1 MIGDDRL
8 VGTREVVERGV
19 LGVGIASVKVELLYG
34 LVIEG
39 ISVAL
44 IVDVGEGATNKVE
57 DVVGVKT
64 LNDDI
69 VCSEEAVD
77 MGDVIG
83 RGVDVGTVVGIYNM
97 RKLSVIPEPLPTSLS
112 SQLEVS
118 LPQQPVF
125 GE

>member
-34 LVIEG
+34 LMIDEIEG
-39 ISVAL
+39 ISVAVG
-44 IVDVGEGATNKVE
+44 VDLGEGVTIKVE
-57 DVVGVKT
+57 DVVDVGKT
-64 LNDDI
+64 LNDDDI

-83 RGVDVGTVVGIYNM
+83 RGVNVGH
-97 RKLSVIPEPLPTSLS
+97 KLPSVIPEPLSTPLS
-112 SQLEVS
+112 DPLSQPS
-118 LPQQPVF
+118 SPQQPVF

>member
-97 RKLSVIPEPLPTSLS
+97 RKFSVIPEPLPTSLS

>member
-19 LGVGIASVKVELLYG
+19 LGVGIASVKVKLLYG

>member
-97 RKLSVIPEPLPTSLS
+97 LKLSVIPEPLPTSLS
-112 SQLEVS
+112 SQLKVS